1 MAADLSARKK
11 GKFWCFVHR
20 RYINYLDAGFCAAAN
35 WRWRFYTASF
45 EQKILWDGMNR
56 YDDFFYTL
64 ETVIGWCTGHDGS
77 PPDCNMVVP
86 LWVGGYEIDNP
97 LRKIVEGH
105 FFLRAF

>member
-20 RYINYLDAGFCAAAN
+20 RYINFLDAVFCAAAN

-45 EQKILWDGMNR
+45 EQKILWEGMNW

-77 PPDCNMVVP
+77 PSDCNMVAP

-105 FFLRAF
+105 FFP